1 MKAVHHRHALAAA
14 GAVGLATV
22 LWASSV
28 IVPGAS
34 AAEYSWQV
42 SGSYEDVDAEAGVE
56 TSHSS
61 LRATYY
67 LSSVDDQ
74 VGPYELAPFLNR
86 SSYVAVGTGRTKL
99 REQLFPG
106 LFSYETVDV
115 FQSPEGVIDMGP
127 IGIFGSPLTGQPTEF
142 GLDSSEYVVDGRYVW
157 PGAGWYAGARAARSD
172 ADVLPVL
179 PFAQTTADHESAGVF
194 AGRYFGSRTALELG
208 FGSDTAS
215 LEERVRPFGIDTVT
229 GFPGLPGLPGLPGF
243 PDIASIELQIRTDT
257 ETEDARLSIRHV
269 GQLGDST
276 FALSASIRSSTS
288 ETRLIFPSQSGFLTA
303 LDPFDPPEGSFV
315 AVDPYSM
322 PGEFFESERE
332 RQFSLSGAL
341 YPTQALGVR
350 VTYTESDHDTFGLSD
365 RVGLSANWFFVRNAS
380 VEIELVRATSAR
392 RFSGS
397 PGTDSLGVRLMGR
410 F

>member
-1 MKAVHHRHALAAA
+1 MKTAHHRFALAAA
-14 GAVGLATV
+14 VAVGLATV
-22 LWASSV
+22 LWASSI

-42 SGSYEDVDAEAGVE
+42 SGSYEDIDAEAGVE

-61 LRATYY
+61 VRATYY

-99 REQLFPG
+99 RQQLFPA
-106 LFSYETVDV
+106 LFSYEAVDV
-115 FQSPEGVIDMGP
+115 FQSPDGVIDMGP
-127 IGIFGSPLTGQPTEF
+127 IEIYGSPLTGQPTEF
-142 GLDSSEYVVDGRYVW
+142 GLDSSEYAVDGRYVW
-157 PGAGWYAGARAARSD
+157 PGAGWYAGAGAARSD

-208 FGSDTAS
+208 FGADTAS
-215 LEERVRPFGIDTVT
+215 SEERLRPFGFD
-229 GFPGLPGLPGLPGF
+229 PASGLPGLPGF
-243 PDIASIELQIRTDT
+243 PDIAALELQIRTDT
-257 ETEDARLSIRHV
+257 ETDDARLSVRHV
-269 GQLGDST
+269 GELGDST

-288 ETRLIFPSQSGFLTA
+288 QTRLIFQSQPDFFAAIG
-303 LDPFDPPEGSFV
+303 PFDPPEGGFV
-315 AVDPYSM
+315 AVDSYSTS
-322 PGEFFESERE
+322 GEFFETDRE

-341 YPTQALGVR
+341 FPTQALGVR
-350 VTYTESDHDTFGLSD
+350 LTYMESDHDTFGLSD
-365 RVGLSANWFFVRNAS
+365 RMGLSANWFFVRNAS
-380 VEIELVRATSAR
+380 VEIELVRTSSAR
-392 RFSGS
+392 RFSGA
-397 PGTDSLGVRLMGR
+397 PDTNSLGVRLMGR

>member
-1 MKAVHHRHALAAA
+1 MKTVHHRPALAAA
-14 GAVGLATV
+14 FAVGLATV

-28 IVPGAS
+28 IAPAAS

-42 SGSYEDVDAEAGVE
+42 SGSYEDIDAEAGVE

-86 SSYVAVGTGRTKL
+86 SSYIAVGTGRTKL
-99 REQLFPG
+99 REQLFPA
-106 LFSYETVDV
+106 LFS
-115 FQSPEGVIDMGP
+115 FRSPDGVIDPVP

-142 GLDSSEYVVDGRYVW
+142 GLDSSEYAVDGRYVW
-157 PGAGWYAGARAARSD
+157 PGAGWYAGARAARSGAD
-172 ADVLPVL
+172 ALPVL

-215 LEERVRPFGIDTVT
+215 QEERIRPFGFDPAI
-229 GFPGLPGLPGLPGF
+229 GLPGLPGF
-243 PDIASIELQIRTDT
+243 PELAYIEMRIRTDT
-257 ETEDARLSIRHV
+257 ETQDARLSVRHV

-288 ETRLIFPSQSGFLTA
+288 ETRLIVPSQPDFLTA
-303 LDPFDPPEGSFV
+303 TGRFDPPDGGFV
-315 AVDPYSM
+315 AIDPYWV
-322 PGEFFESERE
+322 PNEFFESERE

-341 YPTQALGVR
+341 FPTQAVGVR

-380 VEIELVRATSAR
+380 AEIELVRTSSAR
-392 RFSGS
+392 RFSGA
-397 PGTDSLGVRLMGR
+397 PDTNSLGVRLLGR

>member
-1 MKAVHHRHALAAA
+1 MKAVHHRPAP

-28 IVPGAS
+28 IAPAAM

-42 SGSYEDVDAEAGVE
+42 SGSFEDVDAEAGVE

-67 LSSVDDQ
+67 PSSVDDQ
-74 VGPYELAPFLNR
+74 AGPYELAPFLNR
-86 SSYVAVGTGRTKL
+86 SSHVAVGTGRTKL
-99 REQLFPG
+99 REQLFPA
-106 LFSYETVDV
+106 LFS
-115 FQSPEGVIDMGP
+115 FRSPDGVIGMGP

-142 GLDSSEYVVDGRYVW
+142 GLDSSEFAVDGRYVW

-172 ADVLPVL
+172 ADALPVL
-179 PFAQTTADHESAGVF
+179 PFTQTTADHESVGVF

-215 LEERVRPFGIDTVT
+215 QEERIGPFGFDPAI
-229 GFPGLPGLPGLPGF
+229 GPSGLPGF
-243 PDIASIELQIRTDT
+243 PELAYIETRVGTDT
-257 ETEDARLSIRHV
+257 ETQDARLSVRHV

-288 ETRLIFPSQSGFLTA
+288 ETRLIFPSRPDVFTATGRPDVLTA
-303 LDPFDPPEGSFV
+303 TGRFDPPDGAFV
-315 AVDPYSM
+315 AVESYSM
-322 PGEFFESERE
+322 PGELFESERE
-332 RQFSLSGAL
+332 RRFSLSGAL
-341 YPTQALGVR
+341 FPTQAVGVR
-350 VTYTESDHDTFGLSD
+350 LTYTESDHDTFGLSD

-380 VEIELVRATSAR
+380 IEIEMVRTNSVR

-397 PGTDSLGVRLMGR
+397 PDTDSVGVQVLGR

>member
-1 MKAVHHRHALAAA
+1 MKVVHHRPALAAP
-14 GAVGLATV
+14 GALGLATL

-28 IVPGAS
+28 IAS
-34 AAEYSWQV
+34 AAMAAEYSWQV

-67 LSSVDDQ
+67 PSSVDDQ

-86 SSYVAVGTGRTKL
+86 SSYVSVGTGRTKL
-99 REQLFPG
+99 REQLFPA
-106 LFSYETVDV
+106 LFS
-115 FQSPEGVIDMGP
+115 FQSPDGVIDMGP
-127 IGIFGSPLTGQPTEF
+127 IGTFGSPLTGQPTQF
-142 GLDSSEYVVDGRYVW
+142 GLDSSEYAVDGRYVW

-172 ADVLPVL
+172 ANGMPAF
-179 PFAQTTADHESAGVF
+179 PFAQTTANHESAGVF

-215 LEERVRPFGIDTVT
+215 QEERIRPFGFDPTS
-229 GFPGLPGLPGLPGF
+229 GLPGLPGF
-243 PDIASIELQIRTDT
+243 PDIAAIELRIGTDT
-257 ETEDARLSIRHV
+257 ETEEARISVRHV

-288 ETRLIFPSQSGFLTA
+288 ETRFIFPPQPYFFA
-303 LDPFDPPEGSFV
+303 AIDPFDRLDGGFV
-315 AVDPYSM
+315 AIDPYWV
-322 PGEFFESERE
+322 PNEFSESERE

-341 YPTQALGVR
+341 FPTQAVGVR

-380 VEIELVRATSAR
+380 VEIELVRTSSAR
-392 RFSGS
+392 RFSGT
-397 PGTDSLGVRLMGR
+397 PDTNSLGVRLLGR

>member
-1 MKAVHHRHALAAA
+1 MKVEHHRSALAAP

-28 IVPGAS
+28 IAPAAM

-61 LRATYY
+61 VRATYY
-67 LSSVDDQ
+67 PSSVDDQ

-86 SSYVAVGTGRTKL
+86 SSYIAVGTGRTKL
-99 REQLFPG
+99 REQLFPA
-106 LFSYETVDV
+106 LFS
-115 FQSPEGVIDMGP
+115 FRSPDGVIDMEP

-142 GLDSSEYVVDGRYVW
+142 GLDSSEYAVDGRYVW
-157 PGAGWYAGARAARSD
+157 PGSGWYAGARAARSD
-172 ADVLPVL
+172 AGALPVL
-179 PFAQTTADHESAGVF
+179 PFAQITADHESAGVF

-215 LEERVRPFGIDTVT
+215 QEERIRPFGFDPAT
-229 GFPGLPGLPGLPGF
+229 GLPGLPGF
-243 PDIASIELQIRTDT
+243 PELAHIEMRIRTDT
-257 ETEDARLSIRHV
+257 ETQDARLSVRHV

-288 ETRLIFPSQSGFLTA
+288 ETRLIFPSQPDIRTA
-303 LDPFDPPEGSFV
+303 PSRFDPPDGAFV
-315 AVDPYSM
+315 AVESYSM
-322 PGEFFESERE
+322 PSELFESKRE
-332 RQFSLSGAL
+332 RRFSLSGAL
-341 YPTQALGVR
+341 FPTQAVGVR
-350 VTYTESDHDTFGLSD
+350 LSYTESEHDTFGLSD

-380 VEIELVRATSAR
+380 IEIEMVRTKSVR

-397 PGTDSLGVRLMGR
+397 PDTDSVGVQVLGR